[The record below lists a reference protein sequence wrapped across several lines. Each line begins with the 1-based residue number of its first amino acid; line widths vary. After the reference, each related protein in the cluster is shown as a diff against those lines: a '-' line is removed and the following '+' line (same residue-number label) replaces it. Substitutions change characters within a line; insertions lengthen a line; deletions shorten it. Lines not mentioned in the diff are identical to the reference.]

1 MAKVGRVR
9 RDEAQWRALVARQLA
24 GRESVARFCARERI
38 GLGSFY
44 RWRSRLGS
52 DAAAVARAASG
63 PGVPGFVDL
72 GELRLQAQDG
82 IAGRLSVRIDLG
94 GGVVLVVSRG

>member
-1 MAKVGRVR
+1 M
-9 RDEAQWRALVARQLA
+9 RQLWRGQRR
-24 GRESVARFCARERI
+24 GR
-38 GLGSFY
+38 
-44 RWRSRLGS
+44 
-52 DAAAVARAASG
+52 
-63 PGVPGFVDL
+63 GVPGFVDL

>member
-24 GRESVARFCARERI
+24 GRESVARFYARERI

-44 RWRSRLGS
+44 RWRSRLGA
-52 DAAAVARAASG
+52 DAARLARPALASG
-63 PGVPGFVDL
+63 GAGFVDL
-72 GELRLQAQDG
+72 GELRMVAPDG

-94 GGVVLVVSRG
+94 GGVVVVSRG